1 MRRAGPDSTVPCVHV
16 DTRGSCEQV
25 DEVGGGR
32 AQRTSRA
39 GLPGKEVSDVATNGR
54 RDHLSRAP
62 TIRQARQSDVC
73 ANAKRGGVEKKG
85 GRV

>member
-1 MRRAGPDSTVPCVHV
+1 M
-16 DTRGSCEQV
+16 

-62 TIRQARQSDVC
+62 TIRQAKQSDVC
-73 ANAKRGGVEKKG
+73 ENVRKGGSKKG
-85 GRV
+85 GYIQKKRGVKK